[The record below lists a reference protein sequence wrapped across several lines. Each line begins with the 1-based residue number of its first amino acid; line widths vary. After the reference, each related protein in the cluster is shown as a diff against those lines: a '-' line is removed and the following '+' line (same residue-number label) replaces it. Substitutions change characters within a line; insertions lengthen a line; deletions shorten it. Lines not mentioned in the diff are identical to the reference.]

1 MFQTRP
7 TPDCWLADGNSTG
20 DGPIR
25 AWLDFWSIL
34 DLQKSLHC
42 FALLSWRQDT
52 TKLARE
58 PVWMWDDLYCIN
70 FLFHSFN
77 CAFSAHC
84 FLPILVLSAASGHST
99 VGLAS
104 ADPHLVRY
112 LSFFLVSPIQ
122 VQVLSF
128 FFLFS
133 PSFFCLSLPPSSS
146 YPSFVIRCSVL
157 RFTSSRGFSSM
168 PLRNASST
176 ELPSWGILAC
186 RRIPQAHPES
196 FSIGCMFFYLDSFS
210 GDQAS

>member
-7 TPDCWLADGNSTG
+7 TPDCWLVDGNSTG

-52 TKLARE
+52 TELARE

-70 FLFHSFN
+70 SLFHSFN

-84 FLPILVLSAASGHST
+84 FLPILDIAPLDSPPPIPTWSGT
-99 VGLAS
+99 C
-104 ADPHLVRY
+104 
-112 LSFFLVSPIQ
+112 LSFWSRQFRFRFF
-122 VQVLSF
+122 SF

-133 PSFFCLSLPPSSS
+133 PSFFYLSLPPSSS
-146 YPSFVIRCSVL
+146 YPSFVICCFVL

-176 ELPSWGILAC
+176 ELPSWGIVSC
-186 RRIPQAHPES
+186 RRIPQAHSES